1 MNEFL
6 LHPLRA
12 LTASSALRPPLAS
25 GAPSTKMVAGL
36 QRISRMPQSPKTL
49 AQRSPANS
57 SWPLPSVLVL
67 QPSLLSTTL
76 ALPPPPLLS
85 ATLTLLPPPL
95 PSATLTLLP
104 PPLLLT
110 TLALL
115 SPLLLSPVLLL
126 LLPLAPSSLSPVI
139 TLPVPLRNGTVSQ
152 SAGRW
157 ASSKACA
164 YHIIIK
170 SKDTN

>member
-6 LHPLRA
+6 LRPLQV

-57 SWPLPSVLVL
+57 SRPLPSVLAL

-76 ALPPPPLLS
+76 ALPPPPLLLT
-85 ATLTLLPPPL
+85 TLTLLSPP
-95 PSATLTLLP
+95 
-104 PPLLLT
+104 
-110 TLALL
+110 
-115 SPLLLSPVLLL
+115 LLSPVLLL

-152 SAGRW
+152 LAGRW

-164 YHIIIK
+164 
-170 SKDTN
+170 